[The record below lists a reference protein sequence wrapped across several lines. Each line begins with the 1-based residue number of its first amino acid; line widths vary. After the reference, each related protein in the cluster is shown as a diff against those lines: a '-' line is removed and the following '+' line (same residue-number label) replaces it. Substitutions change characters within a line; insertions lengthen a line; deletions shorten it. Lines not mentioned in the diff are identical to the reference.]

1 MDMAN
6 TINPGASPAA
16 DLSVGIDMSEDLKT
30 AALAIERV
38 LSAAHERGSVD
49 AVIILSTVSG
59 LLRDVARYRG
69 KAKES

>member
-1 MDMAN
+1 MDIEKTFKM
-6 TINPGASPAA
+6 GASPT
-16 DLSVGIDMSEDLKT
+16 DTHSTGIDISEDLRA
-30 AALAIERV
+30 AALAIEHV

-69 KAKES
+69 QSATG